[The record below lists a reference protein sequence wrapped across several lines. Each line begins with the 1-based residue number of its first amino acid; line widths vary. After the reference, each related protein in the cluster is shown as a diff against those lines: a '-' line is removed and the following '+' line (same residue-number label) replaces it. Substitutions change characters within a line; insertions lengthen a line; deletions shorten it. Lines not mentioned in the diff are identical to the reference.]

1 MGAER
6 STPHFL
12 LLDRVGFFMHLGF
25 YGLRP
30 ICHWRWMV
38 TFCCVASFAAPVFS
52 DELPEIRRLVQKG
65 SAQAALVKVNAHLAA
80 HPDSLEAQFLKGTI
94 LARMND
100 VEPAIAIF
108 TKLTKTAPHLV
119 EPYNNLAVLYARRQD
134 YAKAREVLEE
144 AIKVDPVLAAVTGN
158 LRVAYGRQASEAY
171 SKALRI
177 EAGAP
182 GAGKG
187 LVLLSALS
195 LPPPEPAK
203 PASPVVASAA
213 PAIPPAPVAKTA
225 TVPEPAVKPT
235 PTVVAKAP
243 TAGKELAPEP
253 AKAVAVAK
261 TAEKSS
267 APVVPSAQ
275 AEVKL
280 ALESWQAAWTKKDM
294 KAYFAAYAPD
304 FKLPNQ
310 LTRQDWEKE
319 RTARI
324 AGKAEQ
330 IRIKVSALEI
340 TVSEDLATAKYHQN
354 YRAGA
359 YTNSTTKVIVFTK
372 SSGNWLI
379 KEEKSL

>member
-1 MGAER
+1 
-6 STPHFL
+6 
-12 LLDRVGFFMHLGF
+12 
-25 YGLRP
+25 
-30 ICHWRWMV
+30 MV
-38 TFCCVASFAAPVFS
+38 TFCCVAGFAAPAFS

-80 HPDSLEAQFLKGTI
+80 HPDSLEGQFLKGTI

-134 YAKAREVLEE
+134 YGKAREVLEE
-144 AIKVDPVLAAVTGN
+144 AIKADPVLSAVTGN

-195 LPPPEPAK
+195 LPPAEPVK
-203 PASPVVASAA
+203 PAPPVVATAA
-213 PAIPPAPVAKTA
+213 PAVTAAPVTKTVTATEPVAK
-225 TVPEPAVKPT
+225 PT
-235 PTVVAKAP
+235 PSLVAKAP
-243 TAGKELAPEP
+243 ATPKEVAPEP
-253 AKAVAVAK
+253 AKAVAV
-261 TAEKSS
+261 TTVAEKPE
-267 APVVPSAQ
+267 APVVPPAQ

-280 ALESWQAAWTKKDM
+280 ALENWQAAWAKKDM

-304 FKLPNQ
+304 FKVPNQ

-340 TVSEDLATAKYHQN
+340 TVSEDLATAKYHQY

-359 YTNSTTKVIVFTK
+359 YTNSTTKVIVFAK

-379 KEEKSL
+379 REEKSL